1 MMKMRKTLFAIAAGL
16 SLAAA
21 AGMAISQTPPQKAA
35 VDAAKVQGV
44 VGEQGDGFLGFVSG
58 SSDPTLQAAV
68 TAINTARAAL
78 YNETAAKTGTTA
90 EAAGQATARQL
101 YDRIPAGQWYRP
113 LGGSWTRKN

>member
-1 MMKMRKTLFAIAAGL
+1 MKMRTTFFAFAAGL
-16 SLAAA
+16 SILAAA
-21 AGMAISQTPPQKAA
+21 GAATSQTPGQKAA
-35 VDAAKVQGV
+35 VDSAKVQGV

-58 SSDPTLQAAV
+58 SGDPTLTAAV

-78 YNETAAKTGTTA
+78 YAETASKTGTTA

-113 LGGSWTRKN
+113 LGGSWMKK

>member
-1 MMKMRKTLFAIAAGL
+1 MKMRKTFFAIAAGL
-16 SLAAA
+16 SIVAA
-21 AGMAISQTPPQKAA
+21 AGVAMSQTPAQKAT

-58 SSDPTLQAAV
+58 PGDASLQAAV
-68 TAINTARAAL
+68 NAINTARAAL
-78 YNETAAKTGTTA
+78 YAESASRTGVTA

-113 LGGSWTRKN
+113 LGGSWMRKG